1 MNREQLTTELIQQKK
16 ENEERI
22 QEIAKLKAS
31 SFRFKSYVSYIAV
44 LVVVGAVVITSV
56 ADHQWSKE
64 RLQLENTTKAFKEIS
79 KAHSELEKE
88 YNIISSSGSIVYV
101 GKEDLLNDLMTHY
114 PDVSTKTKISILET
128 ILSESEKYNMNP
140 LILYSI
146 VYTESTFRHWLEHSE
161 AIVDIGNKKTKIR
174 AVGLMGI
181 TWENHKDF
189 LQELQ
194 IAETR
199 GDLFTPEVN
208 IRAGA
213 AILNKYMDMEL
224 KSGAKTKTE
233 SALLRY
239 FGGNFPT
246 YVNRI
251 NNKITEFTV
260 KSYFK

>member
-1 MNREQLTTELIQQKK
+1 MNRAELTDALILQKK
-16 ENEERI
+16 ENDERI

-31 SFRFKSYVSYIAV
+31 SFRFKLYVSYITV
-44 LVVVGAVVITSV
+44 LVVVSAIVITSV

-64 RLQLENTTKAFKEIS
+64 RSQLELATKSLKETTIKLK
-79 KAHSELEKE
+79 ELEKE
-88 YNIISSSGSIVYV
+88 YSIISSSGSVVYV

-114 PDVSTKTKISILET
+114 PDVSTKTKIAILET
-128 ILSESEKYNMNP
+128 IISEAEKYNMNP

-146 VYTESTFRHWLEHSE
+146 AYTESTFRHWLEHPE
-161 AIVDIGNKKTKIR
+161 AIVDIGNKKTKIK

-189 LQELQ
+189 LQDLQ

-208 IRAGA
+208 IKAGA